1 MSPDAI
7 DNGGTMSEK
16 LIQAIQD
23 LVYTLQATN
32 RLLRADQERRQEE
45 QERAAQAAAEQ
56 RRTAQ
61 KRLEHQPGD
70 QKAG

>member
-1 MSPDAI
+1 MSLDAI
-7 DNGGTMSEK
+7 DKGGAMSEK

-23 LVYTLQATN
+23 LTYTLQATN

-45 QERAAQAAAEQ
+45 QQKAAEVAAEQ
-56 RRTAQ
+56 RRAGQ
-61 KRLEHQPGD
+61 KLIEHQPGD